1 MTMTTGVFSLSLKCF
16 LCYVNAR
23 INTLKIQAKKNK
35 QKIFI
40 TTITTTMA
48 TTNRVQYVAEK
59 KKD

>member
-1 MTMTTGVFSLSLKCF
+1 MTTGVFSLSLKCF

-23 INTLKIQAKKNK
+23 INTLKIQAKKKNK